1 MKINKR
7 KLKYGSLSTAITI
20 VFIAIVVIVNLIISS
35 LSDKYSL
42 KLDLTDNKIFEIS
55 QDTIDYISKID
66 KDVDIEVMADEYLFE
81 VSGTHYKQVAE
92 VIKKYAQYSDHINVE
107 FVDMDKNPNKVS
119 KYKEMYTGTISKGS
133 IVINSGNKIKVL
145 NSSDLFNVDN
155 GYVASSKAEYA
166 ITSGVMY
173 VTDANPVKVAMI
185 SGDISETAQY
195 AIQNLLSQLSSNGYE
210 IAECD
215 VLMDTLDDDID
226 TLIIPA
232 PLNDYTPAMIEK
244 VSDFLQN
251 DGKLGKSAIYIGDF
265 NQNATPN
272 LCEFLKEWGIEIDNS
287 GVVMEQDDK
296 MKQPVLIYAMGSY
309 YNASLA
315 QIVDEDF
322 QDAVT
327 DSKLPIV
334 VPFARPLT
342 LAFESSNNREAKIIL
357 STPATSAIYPDDVP
371 EDFDISKQPQS
382 VRNVMA
388 LGTKYTF
395 ENNQRLESKL
405 LVISSAEML
414 DVMIMKDKSYNNSE
428 FVLNSINKLT
438 GKTDVGITVLDKSM
452 DTISLS
458 LTESSIKV
466 IGLVVIAFIPLA
478 VVNVGIVVFLRRKK
492 L

>member
-155 GYVASSKAEYA
+155 GYVASSKAESA

-342 LAFESSNNREAKIIL
+342 LAFESSNNRETKIIL

-438 GKTDVGITVLDKSM
+438 GKTDVGITILDKSM

-478 VVNVGIVVFLRRKK
+478 VVIVGIVVFLRRKN

>member
-1 MKINKR
+1 
-7 KLKYGSLSTAITI
+7 
-20 VFIAIVVIVNLIISS
+20 
-35 LSDKYSL
+35 
-42 KLDLTDNKIFEIS
+42 
-55 QDTIDYISKID
+55 
-66 KDVDIEVMADEYLFE
+66 
-81 VSGTHYKQVAE
+81 
-92 VIKKYAQYSDHINVE
+92 
-107 FVDMDKNPNKVS
+107 
-119 KYKEMYTGTISKGS
+119 
-133 IVINSGNKIKVL
+133 
-145 NSSDLFNVDN
+145 
-155 GYVASSKAEYA
+155 
-166 ITSGVMY
+166 
-173 VTDANPVKVAMI
+173 
-185 SGDISETAQY
+185 
-195 AIQNLLSQLSSNGYE
+195 
-210 IAECD
+210 
-215 VLMDTLDDDID
+215 
-226 TLIIPA
+226 
-232 PLNDYTPAMIEK
+232 
-244 VSDFLQN
+244 
-251 DGKLGKSAIYIGDF
+251 
-265 NQNATPN
+265 
-272 LCEFLKEWGIEIDNS
+272 
-287 GVVMEQDDK
+287 MEQDDK

-315 QIVDEDF
+315 QIVDEDY

-438 GKTDVGITVLDKSM
+438 GKTDVGITILDKSM

-478 VVNVGIVVFLRRKK
+478 VVIVGIVVFLRRKN

>member
-1 MKINKR
+1 
-7 KLKYGSLSTAITI
+7 
-20 VFIAIVVIVNLIISS
+20 
-35 LSDKYSL
+35 
-42 KLDLTDNKIFEIS
+42 
-55 QDTIDYISKID
+55 
-66 KDVDIEVMADEYLFE
+66 
-81 VSGTHYKQVAE
+81 
-92 VIKKYAQYSDHINVE
+92 
-107 FVDMDKNPNKVS
+107 
-119 KYKEMYTGTISKGS
+119 
-133 IVINSGNKIKVL
+133 
-145 NSSDLFNVDN
+145 
-155 GYVASSKAEYA
+155 
-166 ITSGVMY
+166 
-173 VTDANPVKVAMI
+173 
-185 SGDISETAQY
+185 
-195 AIQNLLSQLSSNGYE
+195 
-210 IAECD
+210 
-215 VLMDTLDDDID
+215 
-226 TLIIPA
+226 
-232 PLNDYTPAMIEK
+232 
-244 VSDFLQN
+244 
-251 DGKLGKSAIYIGDF
+251 
-265 NQNATPN
+265 
-272 LCEFLKEWGIEIDNS
+272 
-287 GVVMEQDDK
+287 

-315 QIVDEDF
+315 QIVDEDY

-438 GKTDVGITVLDKSM
+438 GKTDVGITILDKSM

-478 VVNVGIVVFLRRKK
+478 VVIVGIVVFLRRKN

>member
-1 MKINKR
+1 
-7 KLKYGSLSTAITI
+7 
-20 VFIAIVVIVNLIISS
+20 
-35 LSDKYSL
+35 
-42 KLDLTDNKIFEIS
+42 
-55 QDTIDYISKID
+55 
-66 KDVDIEVMADEYLFE
+66 
-81 VSGTHYKQVAE
+81 
-92 VIKKYAQYSDHINVE
+92 
-107 FVDMDKNPNKVS
+107 
-119 KYKEMYTGTISKGS
+119 
-133 IVINSGNKIKVL
+133 
-145 NSSDLFNVDN
+145 
-155 GYVASSKAEYA
+155 
-166 ITSGVMY
+166 MY

-265 NQNATPN
+265 N
-272 LCEFLKEWGIEIDNS
+272 KEWGIEIDNS

-315 QIVDEDF
+315 QIVDEDY

-438 GKTDVGITVLDKSM
+438 GKTDVGITILDKSM

-478 VVNVGIVVFLRRKK
+478 VVIVGIVVFLRRKN